1 MIRLFQFK
9 NNFLSESKKKLEA
22 EYSVIGY
29 FDGLDMKTDKEMEVG
44 EKNRIL
50 SDPSYAFIEK
60 NPDEMCDYFNIVGL
74 REKDDTKFWEMQEE
88 ALVFISCIRFVKKS
102 NNLSKIIEN
111 IEKTYNAICFTTL
124 DNSDLIICLRTK
136 SYIKG
141 HEAIENY
148 HMVIQTCDPENNL
161 QKGFSVLAI
170 QQLILDALAQ
180 DMILGIK
187 EERLHCVLRGVIKNW
202 SNINVFLVKLKDKLK
217 IKDTEENIERL
228 GIYGLLGSEDITII
242 LREIC
247 SIDLFKLYADNG
259 LMTHNNDVYSDAF
272 YNVRTEIL
280 RELEIGGII

>member
-1 MIRLFQFK
+1 MHGEDLHMIRLFQFK

-161 QKGFSVLAI
+161 QKGFSVL
-170 QQLILDALAQ
+170 
-180 DMILGIK
+180 GI
-187 EERLHCVLRGVIKNW
+187 VN
-202 SNINVFLVKLKDKLK
+202 
-217 IKDTEENIERL
+217 
-228 GIYGLLGSEDITII
+228 
-242 LREIC
+242 
-247 SIDLFKLYADNG
+247 
-259 LMTHNNDVYSDAF
+259 
-272 YNVRTEIL
+272 
-280 RELEIGGII
+280 